1 MARGY
6 FVGDEEPL
14 HPYYSLHIILSVA
27 STIMGSVGSGG
38 FWWVLMSSCRF
49 LWVLVGRCR

>member
-27 STIMGSVGSGG
+27 STIMGSVSFCGLWRALAGSCGD
-38 FWWVLMSSCRF
+38 
-49 LWVLVGRCR
+49 